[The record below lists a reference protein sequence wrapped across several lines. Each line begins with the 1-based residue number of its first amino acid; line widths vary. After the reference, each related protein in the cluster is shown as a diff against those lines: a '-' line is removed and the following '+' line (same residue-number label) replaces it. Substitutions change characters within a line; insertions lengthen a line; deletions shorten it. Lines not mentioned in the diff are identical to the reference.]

1 VNLSLTS
8 AVPTL
13 LLRIF
18 IWSALANLGAF
29 LLLRFHFG
37 MTAFGGKI
45 EGAHFFLGDSENF
58 VETSCAMYKFCLW
71 QGGSLFV
78 TNPLGA
84 LASLALHMKTGEM
97 I

>member
-1 VNLSLTS
+1 MNLSLTF

-13 LLRIF
+13 LLRIV

-45 EGAHFFLGDSENF
+45 EGDHFFLGDSENF
-58 VETSCAMYKFCLW
+58 VETSLVYNFCLW

>member
-1 VNLSLTS
+1 MNLALRL
-8 AVPTL
+8 AVPTI

-18 IWSALANLGAF
+18 IWSALANLGVF

-37 MTAFGGKI
+37 VTAFGGKI
-45 EGAHFFLGDSENF
+45 EGDHFFLGDSENF
-58 VETSCAMYKFCLW
+58 VETSCAIYNFCLW